1 MGMLVDGNWQDTWYP
16 TGKTGGRF
24 RRKAAQFRDQI
35 DSAGEYPP
43 QAGRY
48 HLYVSLACPWAHRTL
63 ITRSLKR
70 LEEVISVSIVDPL
83 MGSEGWVF
91 SEAPGCTPDLING
104 FTHAHQIYTATDPAY
119 TGRVTVPILWDKDSG
134 RIVNNESSEILRL
147 FNRDFEAWGDTTVD
161 LFPLAWQDE
170 IEAVNERVYE
180 AVNNGVYKCGF
191 ATTQSA
197 YEEACLALFSALDW
211 LDERLSGQRYLVGSH
226 PTEADWR
233 LFPTLLRFDPVYHGH
248 FKCNLRRI
256 QDYPNLSGYLRE
268 LYQVPGVA
276 ETCNLD
282 HIKRHYY
289 WSHETINP
297 TRIVP
302 LGFQQDLLAAP
313 GRDHLA

>member
-1 MGMLVDGNWQDTWYP
+1 MGMLVDGSWQDTWYP
-16 TGKTGGRF
+16 TAKTGGRF
-24 RRKAAQFRDQI
+24 RRKAAQYRAQI
-35 DSAGEYPP
+35 DSEGEFPP
-43 QAGRY
+43 SGRY

-63 ITRSLKR
+63 IARKLKG
-70 LEEVISVSIVDPL
+70 LEEIISVSVVDPL

-91 SEAPGCTPDLING
+91 SSAPGCTPDPLNG
-104 FTHAHQIYTATDPAY
+104 FTHAHQLYTATDPAY
-119 TGRVTVPILWDKDSG
+119 TGRVTVPILWDIESAQ
-134 RIVNNESSEILRL
+134 IVNNESSEILRL
-147 FNRDFEAWGDTTVD
+147 FNRAFDAWGDSTLD
-161 LFPLAWQDE
+161 FFPQAFQEE
-170 IEAVNERVYE
+170 IEAVNARIYE
-180 AVNNGVYKCGF
+180 PVNNGVYKCGF

-197 YEEACLALFSALDW
+197 YEEACKTLFSALDW
-211 LDERLSGQRYLVGSH
+211 LEDRLSRQRYLVSPH

-276 ETCNLD
+276 QTCDFD

-302 LGFQQDLLAAP
+302 LGSQQDLHAP
-313 GRDHLA
+313 HGRDHLA